1 MLNKYGLRLGPMKQN
16 LLLLLSCIIVAAK
29 AQTPPAMVKDVY
41 PGGGDGILADTYLAE
56 LNGKAYFFGH
66 PNDST
71 YWLYE
76 SDGTDAGTVPIAK
89 ARYYDY
95 NEPNFHKWNN
105 KLIWVGNDH
114 TQWDNNQLM
123 VSDGTSGGTEP
134 VIQVNAST
142 AVNSWKGDGFA
153 ALPGGF
159 FMILIDSSE
168 SCLFFSDGTPAGT
181 KRVFR
186 PTGTVYYSFDLY
198 NVVNGKLVFNINNDV
213 YVSDGTPAGTQIA
226 YSPSFFEHP
235 GKGIVL
241 GNYAY
246 FSYGNDLWRT
256 DGTTNGTTL
265 VKGPFDSDPQL
276 LAAAGNQL
284 FFVSSENGS
293 GAELFVS
300 DGTTNGTHLV
310 KDINPNGSGIM
321 AAEPLLGVIGN
332 KIVFVGNTL
341 TEGDDPW
348 ISDGTAAGTFL
359 LNEICTGTGSSYI
372 QMPAT
377 DTVKGFVYFIAE
389 QCNQAEQLY
398 RTDGTTAGTIKVN
411 SVNIGTSAFTTLRP
425 INGLLY
431 FSTIASGIG
440 HEMFVTNGYPGGTIT
455 YDLVPGSGYSN
466 SSEFTLVGNK
476 VFFTASNNKG
486 EELWSSDIPVISGVE
501 ETPADEMSAILF
513 PNPANQL
520 LIVKA
525 GTLSIDKVNIY
536 NASGQLLLTTGSSKI
551 DVSLL
556 NAGIYYAEV
565 ITSEGL
571 LRNRFI
577 KQ

>member
-1 MLNKYGLRLGPMKQN
+1 M
-16 LLLLLSCIIVAAK
+16 IVAK

-41 PGGGDGILADTYLAE
+41 PGAQDGILADTYLAE

-71 YWLYE
+71 YWLYQ
-76 SDGTDAGTVPIAK
+76 SDGTDAGTVPVAMS
-89 ARYYDY
+89 RYYDY
-95 NEPNFHKWNN
+95 NEPNFRKWNN

-123 VSDGTSGGTEP
+123 ISDGTSGGTLP
-134 VIQVNAST
+134 LIQVNAST
-142 AVNSWKGDGFA
+142 AINSWKGDGFA

-168 SCLFFSDGTPAGT
+168 SCLFFSNGTPAGT

-198 NVVNGKLVFNINNDV
+198 NVVNGKLVFNINNDI
-213 YVSDGTPAGTQIA
+213 YVSDGTLAGTQLA

-235 GKGIVL
+235 GKGMVL

-246 FSYGNDLWRT
+246 FSYGYELWRT
-256 DGTTNGTTL
+256 DGTNNGTTL
-265 VKGPFDSDPQL
+265 VKGPFESQPQL
-276 LAAAGNQL
+276 LAVTGNQL
-284 FFVSSENGS
+284 FFVSAENGS
-293 GAELFVS
+293 GGELFVT
-300 DGTTNGTHLV
+300 DGTANGTHLV

-321 AAEPLLGVIGN
+321 AAEPLLGTIGN
-332 KIVFVGNTL
+332 KIVYVGNTP
-341 TEGDDPW
+341 TEGGDPW

-359 LNEICTGTGSSYI
+359 LKEICTGTGSSYI

-377 DTVKGFVYFIAE
+377 DPVKGFVYFIAE
-389 QCNQAEQLY
+389 QCNQSEQLY
-398 RTDGTTAGTIKVN
+398 RTDGTTVGTIQVN
-411 SVNIGTSAFTTLRP
+411 SVNIGTTAFTTLRP
-425 INGLLY
+425 INGLVY

-455 YDLVPGSGYSN
+455 YDLVPGGGYSN
-466 SSEFTLVGNK
+466 SSEFTLIGNK

-486 EELWSSDIPVISGVE
+486 EELWSSDIPVISDVA
-501 ETPADEMSAILF
+501 ETTADDWSAVVF
-513 PNPANQL
+513 PNPANYL
-520 LIVKA
+520 LTVKA
-525 GTLSIDKVNIY
+525 GNLPVETVTIY
-536 NASGQLLLTTGSSKI
+536 NTAGQLLQTVNSSTI
-551 DVSLL
+551 DISLL
-556 NAGIYYAEV
+556 NAGMYFAEV
-565 ITSEGL
+565 TTAKGIV
-571 LRNRFI
+571 RNRFI